1 MDGASPGTNLMTNHE
16 DSVPVSAPPQTEADE
31 RRPADPTADDP
42 QSEDRPPVALPN
54 GGIPGQAAAAA
65 PVPGLTAGGGC
76 ATPAESPP
84 EILPHRVV
92 EAILFSSDSPLPP
105 QKIAQVMGVGTARDV
120 RKHIET
126 LNREYAER
134 SLAFR
139 VEEIAGGFQML
150 TLPVYNAW
158 LTKLLRT
165 RQETKLSQ
173 AALETLA
180 IVAYKQPCTRA
191 DIEAIRG
198 VAAGDLL
205 QRLREMN
212 LVKIVG
218 RAEDLGR
225 PLLYGTSK
233 RFLEVFGLPSLE
245 DLPQV
250 EALAGG
256 IPATAP
262 RIAEQSP
269 SAAEEEP
276 PAAAASP
283 GDIEGAEESAAGGM
297 AVALDGHGFPDGMV
311 AQGCGHA
318 TAPPEKLVP
327 ASGGTGV
334 SPVDASPAQPPAPI
348 DELSPA
354 IAPPAPELDPAQL
367 ADAYAAAES
376 NAAAARDA
384 EEDDSPP
391 ADDRPRLTIVRET
404 DESQRNGADER
415 TESR

>member
-31 RRPADPTADDP
+31 RRPADLTADDP
-42 QSEDRPPVALPN
+42 QSEDRPPVAPIRDDLS
-54 GGIPGQAAAAA
+54 GEAAITS
-65 PVPGLTAGGGC
+65 PL
-76 ATPAESPP
+76 PAESPP

-256 IPATAP
+256 TPATAP

-269 SAAEEEP
+269 PAAEEEP

-283 GDIEGAEESAAGGM
+283 GDIVGAEESVATQEPPQELAAASCGS
-297 AVALDGHGFPDGMV
+297 AVS
-311 AQGCGHA
+311 C
-318 TAPPEKLVP
+318 
-327 ASGGTGV
+327 GTGV
-334 SPVDASPAQPPAPI
+334 SPVGASPAQPSAPI

-404 DESQRNGADER
+404 DESERNGADGR
-415 TESR
+415 TGGQ

>member
-16 DSVPVSAPPQTEADE
+16 DSVPVSAPPQMEADE
-31 RRPADPTADDP
+31 RRPADPPADDP
-42 QSEDRPPVALPN
+42 QSEDRPPVTPIRDDLS
-54 GGIPGQAAAAA
+54 GE
-65 PVPGLTAGGGC
+65 TAI
-76 ATPAESPP
+76 ASPLPAESPP

-126 LNREYAER
+126 LNQEYAER

-256 IPATAP
+256 TPATAP
-262 RIAEQSP
+262 RIAAQSP
-269 SAAEEEP
+269 SAAEEEQ
-276 PAAAASP
+276 PAAAASR
-283 GDIEGAEESAAGGM
+283 GDIEGAEESAAT
-297 AVALDGHGFPDGMV
+297 
-311 AQGCGHA
+311 QE
-318 TAPPEKLVP
+318 PPREL
-327 ASGGTGV
+327 AAAACGTGV
-334 SPVDASPAQPPAPI
+334 SPANASPAQPPAPI

-354 IAPPAPELDPAQL
+354 IAPLAPELDPAQL

-391 ADDRPRLTIVRET
+391 ADDRPHLTIVRET
-404 DESQRNGADER
+404 DESERNGADER
-415 TESR
+415 TGGR